1 MSYFYREKYNC
12 FPSNLAEYNQ
22 TVLGKQKSSEITLTK
37 KLNVSPYGNEKET
50 CNMLHESRFIN
61 SALAFLRLY
70 RCASRNVVELFIV
83 HAHRTKADRIIHRI
97 RGETKEFIR
106 VHGALSSF
114 QTTYHKF
121 ECKRRGE
128 KPTRIRLFFKCIK
141 QFSFHTHQK
150 RKLVGSFFYF
160 CFI

>member
-97 RGETKEFIR
+97 RGKQKNLFACMGHYRHFKQLITN
-106 VHGALSSF
+106 LSA
-114 QTTYHKF
+114 
-121 ECKRRGE
+121 RGGE
-128 KPTRIRLFFKCIK
+128 KSRPASDFFSNAQFFANNLVSTRIKK
-141 QFSFHTHQK
+141 ES
-150 RKLVGSFFYF
+150 
-160 CFI
+160 